1 MLPSRPLRSAIF
13 ALALLLAA
21 LPAAAYIIILTDGS
35 KIVADHEYRVE
46 NGKAIITLPNGT
58 ETFLDVKEIDRKA
71 TEEANRQGY
80 GSALVIKDGTTKDAK
95 AGENPPTAE
104 QKSLTELAAES
115 SRRAMRL
122 EPRRR
127 EDATDLAEPEK
138 TLAGYVDLGTLTRR
152 PYSDMELA
160 GEMQQFFRGQGIDN
174 VELYQGTEP
183 NRPFAEITTNSEA
196 SVFRALEVAAE
207 ALLAV
212 RESHPRQVDAL
223 EVLLATPDRLR
234 AGQFVLTPD
243 LAQEL
248 VGDNVEV
255 SRFFVENVQF

>member
-1 MLPSRPLRSAIF
+1 MHPVRPIRTALL

-21 LPAAAYIIILTDGS
+21 LPAAAYTIVLTDGS

-46 NGKAIITLPNGT
+46 DGKAIITLPNGT
-58 ETFLDVKEIDRKA
+58 ETFLDASEIDRKA
-71 TEEANRQGY
+71 TEEANKQGY
-80 GSALVIKDGTTKDAK
+80 GTALVIKDGTAK
-95 AGENPPTAE
+95 ELEPADKPAAQHEKTLA
-104 QKSLTELAAES
+104 ELAAE
-115 SRRAMRL
+115 RAGQRPRL

-127 EDATDLAEPEK
+127 EGSTDLAQPSK

-152 PYSDMELA
+152 PFPDLELA
-160 GEMQQFFRGQGIDN
+160 SELQRFFRGQGIDN
-174 VELYQGTEP
+174 VELYQGTRQD
-183 NRPFAEITTNSEA
+183 RPFAEITTNSEA
-196 SVFRALEVAAE
+196 SVFRALQVAAE

-212 RESHPRQVDAL
+212 RESHPKQIEAL
-223 EVLLATPDRLR
+223 EVLLATPDRSR

-255 SRFFVENVQF
+255 SRFFVENVEF

>member
-1 MLPSRPLRSAIF
+1 MRPSRPIRSAV
-13 ALALLLAA
+13 LAVVLLLAA
-21 LPAAAYIIILTDGS
+21 LPAAAYIIVLTDGS

-58 ETFLDVKEIDRKA
+58 ETFLDASEIDRKA
-71 TEEANRQGY
+71 TEEANKQGY
-80 GSALVIKDGTTKDAK
+80 GSALVIKDATTKDLDPSAK
-95 AGENPPTAE
+95 PAAHEKT
-104 QKSLTELAAES
+104 LTELAAEGAG
-115 SRRAMRL
+115 RAMRS

-127 EDATDLAEPEK
+127 QGSTDVAEPGK
-138 TLAGYVDLGTLTRR
+138 TLAGYLDLGKLTRH

-160 GEMQQFFRGQGIDN
+160 TEIQRFFRGQGIDD
-174 VELYQGTEP
+174 VELYQGTRTD
-183 NRPFAEITTNSEA
+183 RPFAEITTNSEA

-212 RESHPRQVDAL
+212 RESHPKQIEAL
-223 EVLLATPDRLR
+223 EVLLATPEGLR